1 MSGVGYPVIRGEAP
15 GQTGTFI
22 DDVRVPLLY
31 HLGFL
36 PAIIHPQF
44 LESLDFH
51 PGNFPAEFGRFSG
64 ALIHAHTTPP
74 VQEPQTM
81 LSVVLVTLTEKHARP
96 FTLGGHEGAVAV
108 AARYG
113 TFAFLAR
120 AIDPRAVLEYWD
132 YQLRGDLKLAGG
144 ELRVLLFGAADTT
157 GQRAA
162 TDDAGQPLPEN
173 LLRVGFHRLAVR
185 YHADRSGTEISAG
198 VELGPDSTT
207 SSGNATIQPPDPP
220 LTLQE
225 LVARPHLI
233 VNRSIGQHVKLR
245 MGADLLVQKWK
256 VRVNDT
262 DLASIFGAST
272 FPKLGLTPGAFVQ
285 ADLRLGERWLV
296 TPGVRADHYDYF
308 LDESSGPS
316 SVRQTS
322 VDPRIAARFKVRPG
336 LFLKGGFG
344 RYSSPPRFLLPW
356 PGLSGF
362 GLDRG
367 LNRSYQSSLGAEL
380 TVPWDATVDGL
391 VYYNWIPQVTE
402 FSFLRYMDPTSSLQ
416 RTFEATHRGRAYG
429 IELIARRRLGHRLF
443 GWVTYTYARAERDL
457 PNQGWQPAD
466 FDEPHL
472 ANAVVSYALGRAWT
486 VSGVFHYNSGRPYT
500 ITETAQGGSGGD
512 TAPSGT
518 GPSPSDGG
526 GSTTRSPDPPVNGRF
541 PGFWR
546 FDLRIEKREA
556 FDTWYLDF
564 YVDWLN
570 ISLQREAVSWDAR
583 LNRPNTVLLT
593 IPTIGLQAVF

>member
-1 MSGVGYPVIRGEAP
+1 VH
-15 GQTGTFI
+15 
-22 DDVRVPLLY
+22 PL
-31 HLGFL
+31 
-36 PAIIHPQF
+36 F

-64 ALIHAHTTPP
+64 ALIHAHTTPAA
-74 VQEPQTM
+74 QEPQTM
-81 LSVVLVTLTEKHARP
+81 LSVDLFKLSAYHARP

-144 ELRVLLFGAADTT
+144 GELRVLLFGAADTT

-162 TDDAGQPLPEN
+162 TDDAGRPLPED

-185 YHADRSGTEISAG
+185 YHGDWGGTEISAG

-207 SSGNATIQPPDPP
+207 ASGDATLQPPDPP

-225 LVARPHLI
+225 LVARPHVT
-233 VNRSIGQHVKLR
+233 VNRAIGPHVKLR
-245 MGADLLVQKWK
+245 MGADLLLQKWK
-256 VRVNDT
+256 VRVFDT
-262 DLASIFGAST
+262 ELASIFGTNT
-272 FPKLGLTPGAFVQ
+272 FPAFGLTPGAFLQ
-285 ADLRLGERWLV
+285 AELRLGERWLV
-296 TPGVRADHYDYF
+296 TPGARADHYDYF
-308 LDESSGPS
+308 LDDGSGRS

-322 VDPRIAARFKVRPG
+322 VDPRIAARFKLRPG
-336 LFLKGGFG
+336 LFVKAGVG

-380 TVPWDATVDGL
+380 TLPWDATLDGL

-402 FSFLRYMDPTSSLQ
+402 FSFLRYMTAANGLRQ
-416 RTFEATHRGRAYG
+416 AFQATHPGRAYG

-443 GWVTYTYARAERDL
+443 GWVTYTYARAEREL
-457 PNQGWQPAD
+457 PGQGWQPAD

-472 ANAVVSYALGRAWT
+472 ANAVVSYALGRSWT

-500 ITETAQGGSGGD
+500 IAETADQVSGGGSSPP
-512 TAPSGT
+512 PS
-518 GPSPSDGG
+518 SDGG
-526 GSTTRSPDPPVNGRF
+526 GSTARLPDPPVSGRL

-570 ISLQREAVSWDAR
+570 ISLQREAVSWDVPR
-583 LNRPNTVLLT
+583 SRPNTVLLT